1 MHAPFSLTGVL
12 PSSLRLSS
20 LLLLSLHVLL
30 MVLYPKCK
38 HLVWPL
44 SLSLAATWEI
54 AVAFSSYGYLDVLV
68 PRVPF
73 DYTTLLI

>member
-20 LLLLSLHVLL
+20 LLLLSLHVIL

-54 AVAFSSYGYLDVLV
+54 AVAFSSCGYLDVSV